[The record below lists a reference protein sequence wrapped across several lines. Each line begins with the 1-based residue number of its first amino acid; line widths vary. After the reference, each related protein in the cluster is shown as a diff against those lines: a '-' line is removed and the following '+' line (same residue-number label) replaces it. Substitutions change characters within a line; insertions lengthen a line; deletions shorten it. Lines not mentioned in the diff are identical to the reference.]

1 LTGFLGLEATKGII
15 ASFAAKLAP
24 IDTAGV
30 VMFATLPLLPADPI
44 LGLSAAYQQDT
55 NPAKVDLGV
64 GVYKDDAGLTPIMAA
79 VRQAERL
86 LMEQETTKAYTHPAG
101 VPGANEA
108 VTRLVFGQQN
118 PVVEEGRVRTIQ
130 TPGGCGALRVAA
142 ELLQRARPG
151 ATIWVSTPTWANHIP
166 LLSSAGLKLR
176 EYPYYNYA
184 THSIDFEAMLA
195 CLREIPAE
203 DLVLLHACCHN
214 PSGAD
219 LSREQWG
226 QIADLALERGFV
238 PFIDMAY
245 QGFGEGLEE
254 DSYGPRLLAASLP
267 EVIIATSFSK
277 NFGLYRE
284 RAGALSLVF
293 ADRTQAD
300 AGMSQLLSVTR
311 SLYSMP
317 PAHGSSII
325 DVILHSDELTA
336 LWRNELTQMRERITN
351 LRTQLVTNLNQQQNL
366 RDFSF
371 IARERGMFSF
381 LGLDKEQV
389 QLLRREF
396 SIYMTDNS
404 RISVSGLTEAR
415 MEYVARAIASVL

>member
-1 LTGFLGLEATKGII
+1 
-15 ASFAAKLAP
+15 
-24 IDTAGV
+24 
-30 VMFATLPLLPADPI
+30 MFANLPLLPADPI
-44 LGLSAAYQQDT
+44 LGLSIAYQQDT

-64 GVYKDDAGLTPIMAA
+64 GVYKDDAGLTQIMAA
-79 VRQAERL
+79 VSIAERL
-86 LMEQETTKAYTHPAG
+86 RLERETSKAYTNPAG
-101 VPGANEA
+101 NLSANEA
-108 VTRLVFGQQN
+108 VTHLILGQQN
-118 PVVEEGRVRTIQ
+118 PVIEQGRVRTIQ

-142 ELLQRARPG
+142 ELIQRAKPG
-151 ATIWVSTPTWANHIP
+151 ACIWVSTPTWANHIP
-166 LLSSAGLKLR
+166 LLGSAGLQLR
-176 EYPYYNYA
+176 EYPYYDY
-184 THSIDFEAMLA
+184 TSHSIDFEAMLA
-195 CLREIPAE
+195 CLRQVPAG

-267 EVIIATSFSK
+267 EVVIASSYSK

-284 RAGALSLVF
+284 RAGSLTLVF
-293 ADRTQAD
+293 ADKAQAD

-311 SLYSMP
+311 ALYSMP
-317 PAHGSSII
+317 PAHGSAII
-325 DVILHSDELTA
+325 DIILHSEELTR
-336 LWRNELTQMRERITN
+336 LWRDELTQMRERIAN
-351 LRTQLVTNLNQQQNL
+351 LRTQLVSSLNQLQSV

-371 IARERGMFSF
+371 IACERGMFSF
-381 LGLDKEQV
+381 LGLSKEQV
-389 QLLRREF
+389 QVLRREF

-404 RISVSGLTEAR
+404 RINVAGLSEAR
-415 MEYVARAIASVL
+415 MEYVSRAIVSVL

>member
-1 LTGFLGLEATKGII
+1 
-15 ASFAAKLAP
+15 
-24 IDTAGV
+24 
-30 VMFATLPLLPADPI
+30 MFANLPLLPADPI
-44 LGLSAAYQQDT
+44 LGLSIAYQQDT

-64 GVYKDDAGLTPIMAA
+64 GVYKDDAGLTQIMAA
-79 VRQAERL
+79 VSIAERL
-86 LMEQETTKAYTHPAG
+86 RLERETSKAYTNPAG
-101 VPGANEA
+101 NLSANEA
-108 VTRLVFGQQN
+108 VTHLILGQQN
-118 PVVEEGRVRTIQ
+118 PVIEQGRVRTIQ

-142 ELLQRARPG
+142 ELIQRAKPG
-151 ATIWVSTPTWANHIP
+151 ACIWVSTPTWANHIP
-166 LLSSAGLKLR
+166 LLGSAGLQLR
-176 EYPYYNYA
+176 EYPYYDY
-184 THSIDFEAMLA
+184 TSHSIDFEAMLA
-195 CLREIPAE
+195 CLRQVPAG

-267 EVIIATSFSK
+267 EVVIASSYSK

-284 RAGALSLVF
+284 RAGSLTLVF
-293 ADRTQAD
+293 ADKAQAD

-311 SLYSMP
+311 ALYSMP
-317 PAHGSSII
+317 PAHGSAII
-325 DVILHSDELTA
+325 DIILHSEELTGM
-336 LWRNELTQMRERITN
+336 WRDELTQMRERIAN
-351 LRTQLVTNLNQQQNL
+351 LRTQLVSSLNQLQTA

-371 IARERGMFSF
+371 IACERGMFSF
-381 LGLDKEQV
+381 LGLSKEQV
-389 QLLRREF
+389 QVLRREF

-404 RISVSGLTEAR
+404 RINVAGLSEAR
-415 MEYVARAIASVL
+415 MDYVSRAIVSVL